1 VGDRYGRPVLDRRE
15 GHGFGQG
22 TYSLILAVVAAAA
35 IWFVGRKPWVI
46 WIALAAAVPVLLI
59 GIYDTLD
66 IMGTD
71 EPGAEVKLGIGMW
84 LTDLGGIVAMAAVGM
99 LKLNEGKGPALAM

>member
-1 VGDRYGRPVLDRRE
+1 ML
-15 GHGFGQG
+15 
-22 TYSLILAVVAAAA
+22 
-35 IWFVGRKPWVI
+35 
-46 WIALAAAVPVLLI
+46 VLLI

-84 LTDLGGIVAMAAVGM
+84 LTDLGGIVATAAVGM
-99 LKLNEGKGPALAM
+99 LKLNASKSPMMAM